1 MNNINILKD
10 KLLNRHLYDCSL
22 ISFKILEYHRDYELY
37 LDLITYKIKI
47 LLKGVVSM
55 NYTSKVK
62 KDGFIM
68 KDEYIRDVQPYPL
81 EAYYWGIKSFGI
93 DNWEIIEDSQD
104 VIELQKD
111 YNFKLYKL
119 KFDVNSCYISF
130 IFHDLEIEE
139 IKE

>member
-1 MNNINILKD
+1 MEKINELKD

-37 LDLITYKIKI
+37 IDLITYKIKI
-47 LLKGVVSM
+47 KLKGVVSM
-55 NYTSKVK
+55 NYTSKIK
-62 KDGFIM
+62 KEGFNM
-68 KDEYIRDVQPYPL
+68 NDVYIEDVQPNPL

-93 DNWEIIEDSQD
+93 DNWEIKDDSLD

-119 KFDVNSCYISF
+119 IFDVNSCYVSF
-130 IFHDLEIEE
+130 IFHDLTIEE
-139 IKE
+139 I